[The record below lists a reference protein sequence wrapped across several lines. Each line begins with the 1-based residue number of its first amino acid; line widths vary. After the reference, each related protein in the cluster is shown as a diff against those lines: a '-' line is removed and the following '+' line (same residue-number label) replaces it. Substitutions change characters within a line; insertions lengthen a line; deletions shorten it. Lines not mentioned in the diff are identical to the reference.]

1 MLLCGPGNPEK
12 ETTMVQNPSQPGGGT
27 QKPGQQTPGQK
38 PGEGGQQKPG
48 QSDDKR

>member
-1 MLLCGPGNPEK
+1 
-12 ETTMVQNPSQPGGGT
+12 MVQNTNQPGQGGG

-38 PGEGGQQKPG
+38 PGEGGQKPG